1 MLVKIEDQLK
11 ELIVAAVK
19 ELYDLDLE
27 DVIVEIPRNTDN
39 GDYSTNTAMLLPRRL
54 HKAPQE
60 IANQI
65 SEKLAENTDLIKSV
79 EVAGP
84 GFINFRIQPEHL
96 SKAIKE
102 ALEKKENFG
111 NNYSGN
117 RKPILV
123 EYVSANP
130 TGDLHLGHARNAAW
144 GDCICRLLKAS
155 NWDVLREYYI
165 NNAGNQMVNLAKSVY
180 ARYAQYFGKDVQI
193 PEDGYFAED
202 VKKIGE
208 DIAKEVGD
216 QWLDKEEGRLEF
228 FMQRGYEEEMAKIER
243 DLKYFRCEFDSWI
256 SEKSLYDSPL
266 IEETLQKMADLGLT
280 YETDG
285 ALWFKTTNYGDD
297 KDRVLRKSDGNYTY
311 FTPDIANHMFKFY
324 RGYNELVNL
333 WGGDHHSYVDRMY
346 AAMDALGHKGELTVD
361 LIQMVHLVENGEEV
375 KMSKRS
381 GTAITIR
388 NLCDAVGVDVARY
401 FFASHAIESQ
411 MDFDLGLA
419 KKNSNENPVYYV
431 QYAHARACGI
441 LKNSPWIRKQS
452 EYHQLTSDS
461 EVNLM
466 KIVYDFPFVVAKAA
480 EKRRPNQI
488 CHYLMN
494 LASQF
499 HSYYGQVKINDPEN
513 PELTNERLALVKAVE
528 ITIKNALALIGVSAP
543 ETM

>member
-1 MLVKIEDQLK
+1 MLVKIEDLLK
-11 ELIVAAVK
+11 ELIAAAVK
-19 ELYDLDLE
+19 ELYDLELE
-27 DVIVEIPRNTDN
+27 EVIVEIPRNSDN
-39 GDYSTNTAMLLPRRL
+39 GDYSTNTAMLLPKLL
-54 HKAPQE
+54 HKAPKE
-60 IANQI
+60 IADQI
-65 SEKLAENTDLIKSV
+65 SQKLAQHDDLLRSV

-84 GFINFRIQPEHL
+84 GFINFRIQPEFL

-102 ALEKKENFG
+102 AFDKKENFG
-111 NNYSGN
+111 NNYSGK
-117 RKPILV
+117 RKSILV

-144 GDCICRLLKAS
+144 GDCITRLLKAS

-165 NNAGNQMVNLAKSVY
+165 NNAGNQMVNLAKSVF
-180 ARYAQYFGKDVQI
+180 ARYAQYFGEDVEI
-193 PEDGYFAED
+193 PEDGYFADD

-216 QWLDKEEGRLEF
+216 EWLHKEEGREEF

-243 DLKYFRCEFDSWI
+243 DLKYFRCEFDSWF
-256 SEKSLYDSPL
+256 SEKSLYESPL
-266 IEETLQKMADLGLT
+266 IQETLDAMAAEGLT
-280 YETDG
+280 YEKDG
-285 ALWFKTTNYGDD
+285 ALWFKTTNFGDD
-297 KDRVLRKSDGNYTY
+297 KDRVLIKSDGAYTY
-311 FTPDIANHMFKFY
+311 LTPDIANHMFKFY
-324 RGYNELVNL
+324 RGYSQLVNL

-346 AAMDALGHKGELTVD
+346 AAMEALGHKGELEVD
-361 LIQMVHLVENGEEV
+361 LIQMVHLVEDGEEV

-388 NLCDAVGVDVARY
+388 NLCDTVGVDAARY

-419 KKNSNENPVYYV
+419 KKHSTENPVYYI
-431 QYAHARACGI
+431 QYAHARSCGI
-441 LKNSPWIRKQS
+441 LKGAPWIRKQKV
-452 EYHQLTSDS
+452 YKRLKLDS
-461 EVNLM
+461 ELNLM
-466 KIVYDFPFVVAKAA
+466 KIVYDFPFVVARAA

-499 HSYYGQVKINDPEN
+499 HSYYGQVKINDPDQ
-513 PELTNERLALVKAVE
+513 PELSNERLALVKTVE
-528 ITIKNALALIGVSAP
+528 ITIKNGLRLIGVSAP